1 MSTISQFLAPDHHR
15 CDSLFALAE
24 ESAASGEWEKT
35 ADNFASFRKALAH
48 HFAMEE
54 QVMFPAFEE
63 HTGMTAGPT
72 QVMRMEHQQMRE
84 LLGQMAE
91 AAQKRDKEEF
101 LGLSDT
107 LLLIMQQHNVKEEQM
122 LYRMADQALAG
133 ATDDLVRRMREI
145 AE

>member
-1 MSTISQFLAPDHHR
+1 MNTISQFLAPDHHR

-24 ESAASGEWEKT
+24 ESAASGDWGKT
-35 ADNFASFRKALAH
+35 AENFADFRTALTH

-63 HTGMTAGPT
+63 RTGMTAGPT
-72 QVMRMEHQQMRE
+72 QVMRMEHQQMKD

-91 AAQKRDKEEF
+91 AAQRQDKDGF

-107 LLLIMQQHNVKEEQM
+107 LLMIMQQHNVKEEQM

-133 ATDDLVRRMREI
+133 EIDALVRRMREV
-145 AE
+145 A